1 MANKN
6 QNNKNTQNKNSSS
19 GEKAKSQSATTTK
32 GSTATHIKNDQSTA
46 EKIKP
51 ASMQESAPN
60 NAEKLDDKRNPQ
72 SKGPVTHF
80 WWLDFIYFVL
90 GTLALGGIATL
101 LGWPMFKWG
110 TYATPPAMA
119 PDWLFPVMWT
129 AIYIAIGVATFCM
142 WRDKQLTSGDRKFNL
157 WLYFVHMAFNITWPL
172 FFFRLGMPIVACVWL
187 AIVLVLALI
196 TTWRY
201 FVANLAS
208 GIIFCMYVMWL
219 IYAFYLNIAI
229 CMLI

>member
-1 MANKN
+1 MANN
-6 QNNKNTQNKNSSS
+6 VNNKKSNNTKNS
-19 GEKAKSQSATTTK
+19 GNQAKANSTGSKQ
-32 GSTATHIKNDQSTA
+32 STATSTKNDQSTA
-46 EKIKP
+46 QKIKP

-60 NAEKLDDKRNPQ
+60 NAEKLDDGRNPQ
-72 SKGPVTHF
+72 NKQPATHF

-119 PDWLFPVMWT
+119 PNWLFPVMWT
-129 AIYIAIGVATFCM
+129 IIYITIGVATFCM
-142 WRDKQLTSGDRKFNL
+142 WRDKQITSADRKFNL
-157 WLYFVHMAFNITWPL
+157 WLYFIHMAFNITWPL

-187 AIVLVLALI
+187 AIIIVLALI

-201 FVANLAS
+201 FVANIAS
-208 GIIFCMYVMWL
+208 GIIFCIYVMWL